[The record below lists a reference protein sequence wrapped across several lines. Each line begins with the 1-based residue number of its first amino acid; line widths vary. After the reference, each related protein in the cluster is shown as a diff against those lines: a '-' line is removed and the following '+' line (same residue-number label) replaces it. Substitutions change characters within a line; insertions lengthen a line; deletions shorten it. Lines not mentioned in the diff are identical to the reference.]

1 MQAGSHYLPDSD
13 RIGVLTATVLMTYAL
28 TRLVNTPGL
37 TLTLQLPGFYFAYP
51 LTLTT
56 AMTVMAAGLTATG
69 MDWLLRGHPSLG
81 GRRTLEHWLLPT
93 LTAFMIGAPL
103 SILPA
108 GMLWWVGFAISA
120 AILVAVFVAEYITVD
135 PASPS
140 YGIASA
146 GLTSLSYGIFLIFA
160 ISLRTAGVRLFLLV
174 PLILAAAGL
183 VCLRSLHLR
192 ISGRWNFPWA
202 AGTGILCAQIAAGL
216 HYWPLTALQF
226 GLVLLGPLYALTALA
241 ASLSEDI
248 PLRRAAVE
256 PGVIVAI
263 AWGAAIFLR

>member
-1 MQAGSHYLPDSD
+1 MQAGSQYLPDSD

-69 MDWLLRGHPSLG
+69 MD
-81 GRRTLEHWLLPT
+81 WLLPT